1 MEKQS
6 FEGVT
11 MNSFTPLTLK
21 SANLK
26 LRDSITA
33 VLLVLPAVTLL
44 LAIIVYPLLN
54 SMYIGFLDK
63 SLIYGGDDF
72 VGLKNILAVLNGDFW
87 PILSNTLV
95 FSLAATLLPFFVG
108 FLVALLLNSPFRG
121 QGILRG
127 AFLLP
132 WLIPSVIAS
141 FLWLWIFNANYGVLN
156 GVLRNLGLIEQNI
169 NWLSKGDSAMIAVL
183 IAKTWQT
190 FPWITIM
197 VLAGLQTIPAELMEA
212 AALDGAN
219 RFQRFLSITVPHLK
233 GVSGVVLLLS
243 LIWNFQHFE
252 TIYVMTR
259 GGPAKAT
266 TTFAVA
272 VYQTA
277 FQSFDLGKAGALGI
291 LWMILLSLVVII
303 YLRFGMGSE
312 ESFS

>member
-1 MEKQS
+1 M
-6 FEGVT
+6 
-11 MNSFTPLTLK
+11 
-21 SANLK
+21 
-26 LRDSITA
+26 TA
-33 VLLVLPAVTLL
+33 VLLVLPAVALL

-63 SLIYGGDDF
+63 SLVYGGDKF
-72 VGLKNILAVLNGDFW
+72 IGLENIQAVLKGDFW
-87 PILSNTLV
+87 LILSNTLV
-95 FSLAATLLPFFVG
+95 FSLTATLLPFFLG
-108 FLVALLLNSPFRG
+108 FVVALVLNSPFQG
-121 QGILRG
+121 QNILRG

-132 WLIPSVIAS
+132 WLVPSVIAS

-156 GVLRNLGLIEQNI
+156 GVLRNLGLIEQNM
-169 NWLSKGDSAMIAVL
+169 NWLSNGDSAMAAVL

-197 VLAGLQTIPAELMEA
+197 ILAGLQTIPAELVEA

-219 RFQRFLSITVPHLK
+219 RLQRFLTITVPHLE

-291 LWMILLSLVVII
+291 LWMVLLALVVFV